1 MRYFNGFSLCN
12 EEEFFKEQLIESEYS
27 VGGFS
32 YGAQKAFEY
41 VYNTT
46 ERVDRLV
53 LISPA
58 FFQNHKKSF
67 IKTQL
72 RYFKADKDAYSEQFL
87 KNVAYP
93 SSVDLSSYI
102 CEGDYEELEALL
114 SYIWEK
120 EKILELLE
128 RGVIIEVFMGDRDK
142 IVDFEKSYEFFSELV
157 PVYLFKG
164 RGHLLLPHLT

>member
-12 EEEFFKEQLIESEYS
+12 EEEFFKEQLIESEYA
-27 VGGFS
+27 VAGFS

-46 ERVDRLV
+46 DRVDRLV

-72 RYFKADKDAYSEQFL
+72 RYFKADKEAYTKQFL

-93 SSVDLSSYI
+93 SSVDLSSFLCGGTY
-102 CEGDYEELEALL
+102 DELESLL
-114 SYIWEK
+114 SYVWVK
-120 EKILELLE
+120 EKIIELLE
-128 RGVIIEVFMGDRDK
+128 SGVTIEIFMGDSDK
-142 IVDFEKSYEFFSELV
+142 IVDTKMSYEFFSELV

-164 RGHLLLPHLT
+164 RGHLLLPNLK

>member
-12 EEEFFKEQLIESEYS
+12 EEIFFKEQLIKSEYA
-27 VGGFS
+27 VAGFS

-41 VYNTT
+41 VYTTT

-72 RYFKADKDAYSEQFL
+72 RYFKADKEAYTKQFL

-93 SSVDLSSYI
+93 SSIDLTPYLCAGS
-102 CEGDYEELEALL
+102 YEELASLL

-128 RGVIIEVFMGDRDK
+128 RGVTIEVFMGDSDK
-142 IVDFEKSYEFFSELV
+142 IVEIEKSYEFFSKLV
-157 PVYLFKG
+157 PVYLFKAK
-164 RGHLLLPHLT
+164 GHILG

>member
-1 MRYFNGFSLCN
+1 MKYFNGFSL
-12 EEEFFKEQLIESEYS
+12 EGEKVFFKEYMIESPYVIS
-27 VGGFS
+27 GFS

-41 VYNTT
+41 AYNCKK
-46 ERVDRLV
+46 RIDRLI

-72 RYFKADKDAYSEQFL
+72 RYFKADQEAYKKEFL

-93 SSVDLSSYI
+93 STISLHDYIVEGSYEDLSN
-102 CEGDYEELEALL
+102 LL
-114 SYIWEK
+114 SYVWEE
-120 EKILELLE
+120 EKIKSLLK
-128 RGVIIEVFMGDRDK
+128 RGIKIEVFIGDVDM
-142 IVDFEKSYEFFSELV
+142 IVDTQKSFEFFSELL

-164 RGHLLLPHLT
+164 KGHLLSD

>member
-27 VGGFS
+27 VAGFS

-41 VYNTT
+41 VYNTSD
-46 ERVDRLV
+46 RVDRLI

-67 IKTQL
+67 IKMQL
-72 RYFKADKDAYSEQFL
+72 RYFKSDKEAYTKQFL
-87 KNVAYP
+87 KNVVYP
-93 SSVDLSSYI
+93 SSIDLSSYL
-102 CEGDYEELEALL
+102 CEGTYEELEALL

-120 EKILELLE
+120 KKLLELLD
-128 RGVIIEVFMGDRDK
+128 RGVTIEVFMGDSDK
-142 IVDFEKSYEFFSELV
+142 IVDVEKSYGFFSDLV

-164 RGHLLLPHLT
+164 MGHLLT

>member
-12 EEEFFKEQLIESEYS
+12 EEEFFKEQLIESEYA
-27 VGGFS
+27 VAGFS

-41 VYNTT
+41 AYNTT

-72 RYFKADKDAYSEQFL
+72 RYFKADKEAYTRQFL

-93 SSVDLSSYI
+93 SSVDLSSYVS
-102 CEGDYEELEALL
+102 GGTYEELGALL
-114 SYIWEK
+114 SYVWKK
-120 EKILELLE
+120 EKVLELLE
-128 RGVIIEVFMGDRDK
+128 RGVTIEVFMGDSDK
-142 IVDFEKSYEFFSELV
+142 IVDVEKSYEFFSELV

-164 RGHLLLPHLT
+164 RGHLLLPNPT

>member
-1 MRYFNGFSLCN
+1 MRYFNGFSLYN
-12 EEEFFKEQLIESEYS
+12 EEVFFKEQLIKSEYA
-27 VGGFS
+27 VAGFS

-41 VYNTT
+41 VYNST

-72 RYFKADKDAYSEQFL
+72 RYFKVDKEAYTKQFL

-93 SSVDLSSYI
+93 SSVDLSSYL
-102 CEGDYEELEALL
+102 CEGTYKELESLL
-114 SYIWEK
+114 SYVWEK
-120 EKILELLE
+120 EKVLELLA
-128 RGVIIEVFMGDRDK
+128 RGVTIEVFMGDRDK
-142 IVDFEKSYEFFSELV
+142 IVDVEKSYEFFLDLV
-157 PVYLFKG
+157 PVYLFKET
-164 RGHLLLPHLT
+164 GHLLK

>member
-12 EEEFFKEQLIESEYS
+12 EEEFFKEQLIESEYT
-27 VGGFS
+27 VAGFS

-46 ERVDRLV
+46 DRVDRLV

-72 RYFKADKDAYSEQFL
+72 RYFKADKKAYTKQFL

-93 SSVDLSSYI
+93 SSVDLSSFL
-102 CEGDYEELEALL
+102 CAGTYEELESLL
-114 SYIWEK
+114 SYIWVK
-120 EKILELLE
+120 EKIIELLE
-128 RGVIIEVFMGDRDK
+128 SGVTIEVFMGDSDK
-142 IVDFEKSYEFFSELV
+142 IVDTKMSYEFFLELV
-157 PVYLFKG
+157 PVYLFKD
-164 RGHLLLPHLT
+164 RGHLLLPNLK